1 MASSN
6 SVKRQSFL
14 QGAAILALATAI
26 VKVIGACYKIPL
38 GIVIG
43 DAGYGYF
50 TTAYDIYSVLLMIS
64 TTGLPVAMSRMIS
77 AARTLNRGA
86 QIQKIY
92 RTSLLIFLLLGG
104 VGSGGML
111 ILCKQLANWMDVPN
125 AWIAIACLAPA
136 LFFICLISAYRG
148 FFQGQSNMTPTAVSQ
163 VFEALSKLFIGLSV
177 AWIVMKKTNDPAA
190 AAGGA
195 IIGVTVGCVIS
206 AAYLGIKHRTANQAL
221 SAQGGQTETTAQ
233 TAKTLLSIAIPITLG
248 SAGLQIINLIDA
260 KIVMQQLLGPA
271 GFRQEDADVLKGI
284 YNFCQTIFNLPCA
297 FVTPLTVSIIPSVT
311 EHLTLK
317 NRAAARRVEESGL
330 RIMALL
336 SMPCAVGLA
345 VLSGPILQMLR
356 GYEGDKL
363 KVGAVMLAILGA
375 AVVFNSLVLLTNAI
389 MQAHGFVT
397 LPVISMIVGGI
408 VKVIVNYILVGR
420 PGINIMGAPIG
431 TLCCYLT
438 ISILNLVIMHR
449 VVNTH
454 PRILSTLLRP
464 LMAAAAMGLAAFMAN
479 DVLDHFLPQKLA
491 CLLAICAAGVV
502 YLIFV
507 VVLRII
513 TPEDLALLP
522 GSEKIGKLLR
532 IRK

>member
-6 SVKRQSFL
+6 PVKRQSFL
-14 QGAAILALATAI
+14 HGAAILALATAV

-38 GIVIG
+38 GLVIG

-77 AARTLNRGA
+77 EARTLERGA

-92 RTSLLIFLLLGG
+92 RTSLLVFLTIG
-104 VGSGGML
+104 VIGSGGML
-111 ILCKQLANWMDVPN
+111 ILCKPLANWMNSPN
-125 AWIAIACLAPA
+125 SWIAIASLAPA
-136 LFFICLISAYRG
+136 LFFICLISAFRG

-163 VFEALSKLFIGLSV
+163 VFEALSKLIIGLTV
-177 AWIVMKKTNDPAA
+177 AWIVMKKTGSAAA

-195 IIGVTVGCVIS
+195 IVGVTAGCVIS
-206 AAYLGIKHRTANQAL
+206 AAYLWVRQRAAARGLEQD
-221 SAQGGQTETTAQ
+221 GGETDTTAR

-271 GFRQEDADVLKGI
+271 GFVQADADVLKGI
-284 YNFCQTIFNLPCA
+284 YNFYQTIFNLPCA
-297 FVTPLTVSIIPSVT
+297 FITPLTVSIIPAVT

-317 NRAAARRVEESGL
+317 SRLGARRVEESGL

-345 VLSGPILQMLR
+345 VLAGPILQMLR
-356 GYEGDKL
+356 GYQGDNL
-363 KVGAVMLAILGA
+363 KVGAVILAVLGA

-389 MQAHGFVT
+389 MQAHGFVS
-397 LPVISMIVGGI
+397 LPVINMLIGGI

-420 PGINIMGAPIG
+420 PGVNIMGAPIG
-431 TLCCYLT
+431 TLCCYVT
-438 ISILNLVIMHR
+438 ISVLNLLVMRR
-449 VVNTH
+449 VVNTR
-454 PRILSTLLRP
+454 PRVLSTMLKPLL
-464 LMAAAAMGLAAFMAN
+464 AAAAMGLAAFMAC
-479 DVLDHFLPQKLA
+479 DVLTNFLPQKLG
-491 CLLAICAAGVV
+491 CLLAIVIAGAV
-502 YLIFV
+502 YAVFV

-513 TPEDLALLP
+513 TPDDIALLP
-522 GSEKIGKLLR
+522 GGEKIAKILR
-532 IRK
+532 IK

>member
-6 SVKRQSFL
+6 PVKRQSFL
-14 QGAAILALATAI
+14 QGAAILALATAV
-26 VKVIGACYKIPL
+26 VKIIGACYKIPL

-77 AARTLNRGA
+77 EARTLDRSA
-86 QIQKIY
+86 QIRKIY
-92 RTSLLIFLLLGG
+92 RTSLMVFLILGV

-111 ILCKQLANWMDVPN
+111 ILCKPLAGWMNSPN
-125 AWIAIACLAPA
+125 SWIAIASLAPA

-163 VFEALSKLFIGLSV
+163 VFEALSKLIIGLTI
-177 AWIVMKKTNDPAA
+177 AWIIMKRTHNAAA

-195 IIGVTVGCVIS
+195 IVGVTIGCIIS
-206 AAYLGIKHRTANQAL
+206 ASYLGIKHRAASREL
-221 SAQGGQTETTAQ
+221 AADGGETDSTSK

-271 GFRQEDADVLKGI
+271 GFLQEDADVLKGI

-297 FVTPLTVSIIPSVT
+297 FITPLTVSIIPAVT

-317 NRAAARRVEESGL
+317 DRKAARSVEESGL
-330 RIMALL
+330 RIMSLL
-336 SMPCAVGLA
+336 SMPCAMGLA
-345 VLSGPILQMLR
+345 VLAGPILQMLR
-356 GYEGDKL
+356 GYEGANL
-363 KVGAVMLAILGA
+363 KTGAVLLAVLGV

-389 MQAHGFVT
+389 MQAHGYVS
-397 LPVISMIVGGI
+397 LPVISMIIGGI
-408 VKVIVNYILVGR
+408 VKIIINYILVGR

-431 TLCCYLT
+431 TLCCYMT
-438 ISILNLVIMHR
+438 ISALNLLVMRR
-449 VVNTH
+449 VVNTR
-454 PRILSTLLRP
+454 PRVLSTMLKP
-464 LMAAAAMGLAAFMAN
+464 LAAAAAMGAAAFL
-479 DVLDHFLPQKLA
+479 VCEGLTKLLPQKLA
-491 CLLAICAAGVV
+491 CLIAICIAGAV
-502 YLIFV
+502 YVALV
-507 VVLRII
+507 VVLKII

-522 GSEKIGKLLR
+522 GSEKIAKLLR
-532 IRK
+532 LK